1 MTVHEQILII
11 QEFKHLYSEEEYN
24 VILNE
29 WRKNYIKYLVKL
41 ADDHPNI
48 DDFM

>member
-11 QEFKHLYSEEEYN
+11 QEFKGLYSEEEYN

-29 WRKNYIKYLVKL
+29 WRKDYEQYLLNLVK
-41 ADDHPNI
+41 HKKE
-48 DDFM
+48 